1 MVTEVNTSQVS
12 PNDGTADSTPGTVM
26 LSPQVV
32 VERLRELQRQI
43 PDIAP
48 LTKEERKAMRKLAA
62 TPATVVQASIM
73 VIGASDIVEQGVG
86 QPEAGV
92 RQLVVTASDWRVVE
106 RELKAMWRGV
116 FDANLVRRYH
126 IGLAAARAYLI
137 GQQVADAIVGHR
149 PRQGVKLVGERDHSG
164 FQRGQQQVLS

>member
-62 TPATVVQASIM
+62 TPAKVVQASIM
-73 VIGASDIVEQGVG
+73 VIGASDIVEQGSVSRRPACG
-86 QPEAGV
+86 NWSRLQ
-92 RQLVVTASDWRVVE
+92 VTGAWS
-106 RELKAMWRGV
+106 
-116 FDANLVRRYH
+116 
-126 IGLAAARAYLI
+126 
-137 GQQVADAIVGHR
+137 
-149 PRQGVKLVGERDHSG
+149 S
-164 FQRGQQQVLS
+164 